1 MNEFAFY
8 LLVIVS
14 AEDEWIIHLFCR
26 MQMLR
31 RICAA
36 PHAHSSNFSFLP
48 VQFQNECVYSSG
60 VMHRISFWTGTA
72 RFSKPKISQAQK
84 WKSFVYLVS
93 IWYGNI
99 IFCLLLLAAAARLT
113 LSFFRVVCMVRARLL
128 GADWRDDAQAID
140 AWLDVARS
148 RAGDGR
154 ERKEGGD
161 KWSRGV
167 GGVVVVVVVVVVG
180 IQCVVVKKLAT
191 VCRYIKIKRIGG
203 RHRSKKLCEIMAEI
217 KMPRLSD
224 LSPNIWLR
232 SDIYSTF
239 DIRLNVLGSP
249 FLFIS
254 FFFHY

>member
-14 AEDEWIIHLFCR
+14 VEDEWIIHLFCR

-84 WKSFVYLVS
+84 MESFVYLVS

-99 IFCLLLLAAAARLT
+99 ISCLLLLLARRCF
-113 LSFFRVVCMVRARLL
+113 LSFELCVWFVPGCSVPTDVMTLRQSTL
-128 GADWRDDAQAID
+128 DWM
-140 AWLDVARS
+140 WP
-148 RAGDGR
+148 GR
-154 ERKEGGD
+154 EPGTGEKGRKEEANGAGG
-161 KWSRGV
+161 WV
-167 GGVVVVVVVVVVG
+167 G
-180 IQCVVVKKLAT
+180 
-191 VCRYIKIKRIGG
+191 
-203 RHRSKKLCEIMAEI
+203 
-217 KMPRLSD
+217 
-224 LSPNIWLR
+224 
-232 SDIYSTF
+232 
-239 DIRLNVLGSP
+239 
-249 FLFIS
+249 
-254 FFFHY
+254 